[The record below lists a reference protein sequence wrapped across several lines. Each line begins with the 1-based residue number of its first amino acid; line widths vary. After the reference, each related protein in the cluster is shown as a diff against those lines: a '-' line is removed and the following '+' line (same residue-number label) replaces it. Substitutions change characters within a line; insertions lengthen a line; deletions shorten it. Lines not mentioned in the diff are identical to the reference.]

1 MKAGSSRPCRQYF
14 LKIQAICKEY
24 GVLLI
29 ADEIQ
34 AGVGRTGKMFAMEH
48 YQVAA
53 DLTTVAKSIAAGMP
67 LSAVVGREEIMESV
81 HPGGLG
87 GTYGANPIA
96 CQAALAVSESINR

>member
-1 MKAGSSRPCRQYF
+1 MKSRPASAVR
-14 LKIQAICKEY
+14 A
-24 GVLLI
+24 
-29 ADEIQ
+29 
-34 AGVGRTGKMFAMEH
+34 KMFALEH
-48 YQVAA
+48 YDVQA

-96 CQAALAVSESINR
+96 CQAALAVVEAIQEWRMIGLR